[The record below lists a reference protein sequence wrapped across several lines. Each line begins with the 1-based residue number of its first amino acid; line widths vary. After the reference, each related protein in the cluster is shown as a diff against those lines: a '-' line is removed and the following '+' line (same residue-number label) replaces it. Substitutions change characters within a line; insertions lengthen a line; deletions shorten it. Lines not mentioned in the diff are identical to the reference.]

1 MALHNSFRLLASSPG
16 VGIAPETTPIKYV
29 PSMLNI
35 QNSIWWN
42 QRKSPY
48 RATYREKTWLS
59 RSNWSSFNKVGG
71 NPVLRR
77 KYSREALQMALE
89 LIPRDFQVA
98 DVPRPPQRVR
108 AHSEG
113 IVGRWYTNYWTLHS
127 IKYQCLLASS
137 PSSSSSAS
145 SSSSFVD
152 DQNDDYN
159 KDSRNMA
166 TDRVQTSSS
175 HVHPLDWR
183 WGERDQP
190 KTNYEQPHMFV
201 DFEETKALRDYRS
214 RWININRS
222 LVGMTRKMKDAEEE
236 YRYMSYKKTQE
247 QFWSNRKVFVN
258 RVKSMTNQGSLTS
271 SKDLPIKT
279 FNVKSFLS
287 E

>member
-1 MALHNSFRLLASSPG
+1 MPLHSTFRLLASSPG
-16 VGIAPETTPIKYV
+16 VGIAPETTPVKYV

-35 QNSIWWN
+35 QNTIWWN
-42 QRKSPY
+42 QKKSPY
-48 RATYREKTWLS
+48 RATYREKSWLE
-59 RSNWSSFNKVGG
+59 RSNWLASQKVGG
-71 NPVLRR
+71 RPVLQR

-89 LIPRDFQVA
+89 MIPKDFQVA

-137 PSSSSSAS
+137 PHSSSSLETQQGQSGAPQETSTTDASRS
-145 SSSSFVD
+145 SSSP
-152 DQNDDYN
+152 
-159 KDSRNMA
+159 
-166 TDRVQTSSS
+166 
-175 HVHPLDWR
+175 PLEWR

-222 LVGMTRKMKDAEEE
+222 LVGMTRRMKDAEEE
-236 YRYMSYKKTQE
+236 SRYMSYKRTQE
-247 QFWSNRKVFVN
+247 QFWSNRKVFIN
-258 RVKSMTNQGSLTS
+258 RVKSMSNQGSLTS

-279 FNVKSFLS
+279 FNIKAFLT